1 LGIDTPESKT
11 SNKEEKIR
19 GLLSKKK
26 LQEMLPINEIVK
38 IITIK
43 SDSTDKFGRILGTF
57 ITKKKLMSI
66 NEWLKIIM
74 L

>member
-43 SDSTDKFGRILGTF
+43 SDSTIILVEYWVPSLQ
-57 ITKKKLMSI
+57 KKKLM
-66 NEWLKIIM
+66 
-74 L
+74 